1 MKSAL
6 AMFVR
11 VVQTTN
17 VWVGKTASWLYPVLM
32 LVIVVNVVLR
42 YGFSL
47 GSIMLEELQ
56 WHLYSVGFLLCLAYA
71 YVDDAH
77 VRVDVL
83 YLQLSVRKQMWIDFL
98 GCVFLLIPF
107 AGFLT
112 WDAWPYFLDSL
123 AFNERS
129 PVPSGLP
136 ARYVIKLVLF
146 IGLLLLLLQGIATA
160 LKKLLQLA
168 GYERV

>member
-1 MKSAL
+1 MRAAL
-6 AMFVR
+6 GRLIRGVESLN
-11 VVQTTN
+11 T
-17 VWVGKTASWLYPVLM
+17 WVGKAVSWLYPVLM
-32 LVIVVNVVLR
+32 LVIVANVTLR
-42 YGFSL
+42 YGFSM

-56 WHLYSVGFLLCLAYA
+56 WHLYAAAFLLALAYA

-77 VRVDVL
+77 VRVDVV
-83 YLQLSVRKQMWIDFL
+83 YVQLSERKQIWIDLF

-107 AGFLT
+107 TAFLT

-123 AFNERS
+123 AYDERS

-146 IGLLLLLLQGIATA
+146 VGLLLLLLQGVVTA
-160 LKKLLQLA
+160 IRKVLQLTGHKPA
-168 GYERV
+168 

>member
-1 MKSAL
+1 MRIAL
-6 AMFVR
+6 TKLIQ
-11 VVQTTN
+11 VVDAVNT
-17 VWVGKTASWLYPVLM
+17 WVGKAASWLYPILM
-32 LVIVVNVVLR
+32 LVIVLNVVLR

-56 WHLYSVGFLLCLAYA
+56 WHLYSVAFLLALAYA

-83 YLQLSVRKQMWIDFL
+83 YLQLSERKQVWIDFL

-107 AGFLT
+107 AAFLT

-123 AFNERS
+123 AFDERS

-136 ARYVIKLVLF
+136 ARYVIKLILF
-146 IGLLLLLLQGIATA
+146 VGLLLLLLQGIATA
-160 LKKLLQLA
+160 LRKLLQLT
-168 GYERV
+168 GHKPI